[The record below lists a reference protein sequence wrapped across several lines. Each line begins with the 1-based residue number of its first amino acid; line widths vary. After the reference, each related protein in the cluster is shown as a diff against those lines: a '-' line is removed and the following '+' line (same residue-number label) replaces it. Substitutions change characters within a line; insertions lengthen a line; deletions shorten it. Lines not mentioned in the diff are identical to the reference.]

1 MSQALL
7 VVMLLSLSVAFSS
20 TSAAIL
26 ELTESN
32 FKRTLATPRLSFVS
46 FHVDWCPHSQSLKPI
61 IDRAAKELETEYPD
75 PSLLT
80 FARVDGD
87 AEPELAKRH
96 GVMKYPTMKIFRYGA
111 SVRLEYRGQRS
122 VDAIKEFVRAQLSDS
137 LTRLAAP
144 VSDSQVP
151 VEPRQKAMIGRF
163 RSNDSAGLD
172 TFLRVAELLRDEECV
187 FLAIVGEKDE
197 PESVVYQRGTDMA
210 TQISL
215 DYIEEIALKRLA
227 FQKCMPIVRELTFE
241 NAEAITEEG
250 LPLFVLFY
258 RDDGSTVVD
267 KYKSAVENELKKIYR
282 QDQFFVR
289 SWRLVRSSNS
299 SNGKIVGRPATDC
312 HRQLPA
318 HLCVSARC

>member
-1 MSQALL
+1 
-7 VVMLLSLSVAFSS
+7 
-20 TSAAIL
+20 
-26 ELTESN
+26 
-32 FKRTLATPRLSFVS
+32 LSFVS

-187 FLAIVGEKDE
+187 FLAI
-197 PESVVYQRGTDMA
+197 TDMA

-267 KYKSAVENELKKIYR
+267 KYKSAVENELKKY
-282 QDQFFVR
+282 
-289 SWRLVRSSNS
+289 
-299 SNGKIVGRPATDC
+299 
-312 HRQLPA
+312 
-318 HLCVSARC
+318 